1 MDTADLRL
9 PSQPDDTIQP
19 KPAVPSPSP
28 SPSVEVLEKRLM
40 ISGDARFERICAN
53 PDENNLNKITVL
65 YLFYLSSIP
74 DNLHSLFPNL
84 ISLNILGGEFTQ
96 LPDTLNLLDKLTWL
110 YISGCNNLISIPN
123 SICYMLTLKQ
133 LLIQNCDLISELP
146 FEIGIHNKNLTH
158 ICLELENLK
167 SLPDSILLLPLQL
180 LRIWCNEIP
189 QLIDNFKS
197 LKNTSCN
204 FELITNPS
212 TQAL

>member
-1 MDTADLRL
+1 MDTDLLL

-19 KPAVPSPSP
+19 KPAVPVLP
-28 SPSVEVLEKRLM
+28 SPSVDVPYKRLM

-53 PDENNLNKITVL
+53 PVENKLNEITDL
-65 YLFYLSSIP
+65 HLFYMSRIP

-84 ISLNILGGEFTQ
+84 ISLNILGGEFSQ

-123 SICYMLTLKQ
+123 SICYMLTLKE

-189 QLIDNFKS
+189 QLRDNFNS